1 MSFFNADVS
10 VVSMQ
15 ILYTVLVLPS
25 VILALANDLSRLEFA
40 KTQYMIDTLS
50 DWPGNSKTF
59 LKRGAYMHLI
69 WE

>member
-50 DWPGNSKTF
+50 D
-59 LKRGAYMHLI
+59 
-69 WE
+69 